1 MLHAVD
7 HLHALC
13 VRVIADAEGS
23 RDGRGELTARTQRHE
38 SHLITSVVVDSNDD
52 DDDDDNDDGDR
63 DDDDKNV
70 LLYVRCYFCR
80 LTQQQV

>member
-13 VRVIADAEGS
+13 VRVIADAEGP

-63 DDDDKNV
+63 DDDDKM
-70 LLYVRCYFCR
+70 YCFM
-80 LTQQQV
+80 